1 MAWVIGSTKTSNPQF
16 QTLKSRL
23 LLSYL
28 TVMIAILGTSAIA
41 VYELFASSLY
51 QELDQRL
58 ETLAQAASHNLVPI
72 KKQYQEAT
80 EQKKDNRDSD
90 DSSDSKEHD
99 REEEHENEEKDR
111 EIKIESNRILDN
123 DGDLDI
129 PWQNLRQPDQGV
141 EWFDAEKITL
151 GSAGKTFVNVP
162 LQLGYQMLQN
172 GEVRTVVLP
181 VYFEDDGQRQLEGY
195 IRTNEST
202 KKVEEILN
210 ELRWKLGF
218 GSIVALGLTAVGGLW
233 LTKQSLQPIEQS
245 FQQLKQFTADASHEL
260 RSPLTAIKTSVEVM
274 QSHPERVHAADVKKL
289 AAINSAT
296 KQMTQLVED
305 LLLLARMDRITP
317 TITHEWIKIPLD
329 EMLEDLLDL
338 WELQAEEKDI
348 TLKANLE
355 GNLSMMGDA
364 AQLTRLFSNLIGN
377 AIYYTPQNGIVTVS
391 LSSQNSSV
399 VAEIEDT
406 GIGIAP
412 ENIKLVFDRFWR
424 ADQARNRRE
433 GGLGMGLA
441 IAQAIAQ
448 HHRGEISVT
457 SQLGVGSC
465 FQVRFPYIP

>member
-16 QTLKSRL
+16 KALKLRL
-23 LLSYL
+23 LMSYL
-28 TVMIAILGTSAIA
+28 AVMVAILGTSAIA

-72 KKQYQEAT
+72 KKQYQET
-80 EQKKDNRDSD
+80 TKQKKDVRN
-90 DSSDSKEHD
+90 SKEHD
-99 REEEHENEEKDR
+99 REKEHGNDGETDKNG

-141 EWFDAEKITL
+141 EWFNAEKITL

-162 LQLGYQMLQN
+162 LQLGYQLLQN
-172 GEVRTVVLP
+172 GEIRTVVLP
-181 VYFEDDGQRQLEGY
+181 VYLEHDGQQELEGY

-202 KKVEEILN
+202 KKVEQILH

-218 GSIVALGLTAVGGLW
+218 GSLAALSLTAVGGLW
-233 LTKQSLQPIEQS
+233 LTKQSLKPIEQS

-274 QSHPERVHAADVKKL
+274 QNHPERVHKADVKKL

-305 LLLLARMDRITP
+305 LLLLARMDRVTP

-338 WELQAEEKDI
+338 WELQAEEKNI

-355 GNLSMMGDA
+355 SNLLMMGDA
-364 AQLTRLFSNLIGN
+364 SQLTRLFSNLIGN

-399 VAEIEDT
+399 VVEIEDT
-406 GIGIAP
+406 GMGIAP

-448 HHRGEISVT
+448 HHRGEIAVT

-465 FQVRFPYIP
+465 FQVKFSSVN